1 MGASLG
7 RGFAFA
13 HERQQSIARVVEEH
27 GRARVGDLAAR
38 FNVSTVTIRKD
49 LLALELRGRLVRAH
63 GGAVA
68 VQPAHSESA
77 FDIRERLLPGEKD
90 AIGRA
95 AAASVLHGESIALDA
110 STTALAVARHVR
122 RRGPWPHLTVV
133 TNGLR
138 IATELAGS
146 PGITVAMP
154 AGFVRWEAMSLVGPL
169 SDEMFDRINVQ
180 RAFMGAAGFTLETGL
195 TDATEEEAHIKRLM
209 VRAATD
215 VVAVVDHT
223 KWGRAGFATF
233 CPTERLTAVITD
245 DGAPADMVDALRV
258 RGIEVVCVHVSGD
271 PARAGEPLEG
281 RAGAS
286 RRARPRQVR
295 R

>member
-1 MGASLG
+1 MGTLLG

-13 HERQQSIARVVEEH
+13 HERQQSIARIVEEH

-49 LLALELRGRLVRAH
+49 LLALELQGRVVRAH

-68 VQPAHSESA
+68 VEAGHSESA
-77 FDIRERLLPGEKD
+77 FAIRERLLPGEKD

-110 STTALAVARHVR
+110 STTALALARHLR
-122 RRGPWPHLTVV
+122 RRGPWPHLTVI

-169 SDEMFDRINVQ
+169 SDGMFDRINVQ

-209 VRAATD
+209 VGAAKD

-245 DGAPADMVDALRV
+245 EGAPDAMVEALRA
-258 RGIEVVCVHVSGD
+258 RGIDVLSV
-271 PARAGEPLEG
+271 PASDAPATAGEPAGSTVSGERRSDRRG
-281 RAGAS
+281 R
-286 RRARPRQVR
+286 V
-295 R
+295 

>member
-1 MGASLG
+1 MGASPG

-13 HERQQSIARVVEEH
+13 YERQQSIARIVEEH
-27 GRARVGDLAAR
+27 GRARVGELAAR
-38 FNVSTVTIRKD
+38 FDVSTVTIRKD
-49 LLALELRGRLVRAH
+49 LLALELQGRVVRAH

-68 VQPAHSESA
+68 VQGMHPESA
-77 FDIRERLLPGEKD
+77 FDIRERLRPGEKD

-110 STTALAVARHVR
+110 STTALAVARHLR

-138 IATELAGS
+138 IASELAGS

-180 RAFMGAAGFTLETGL
+180 RAFMGAAGFTLEAGL

-245 DGAPADMVDALRV
+245 EAAPAEMIEALRA
-258 RGIEVVCVHVSGD
+258 RGIDVLCVARSDGPPRAAG
-271 PARAGEPLEG
+271 PAGTDARSLRRG
-281 RAGAS
+281 RA
-286 RRARPRQVR
+286 RRVR